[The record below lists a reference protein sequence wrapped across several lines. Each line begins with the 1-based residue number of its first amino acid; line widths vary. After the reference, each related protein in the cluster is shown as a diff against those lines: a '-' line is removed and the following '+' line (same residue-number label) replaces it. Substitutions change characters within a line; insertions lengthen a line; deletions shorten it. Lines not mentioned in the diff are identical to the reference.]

1 MEEALTKLFEGV
13 IGFNKAHR
21 PFKIP
26 KPTLR
31 RHFKGLNKTLTFERS
46 KDLIEKMKKELVK
59 HVLNLESSF
68 FGITATELR
77 KLAYQF
83 AEKYKVHHRFNREIE
98 MAGKKWYY
106 KFMRD
111 NPCLSLRTPEATS
124 IARAT

>member
-13 IGFNKAHR
+13 IGFNEVHR
-21 PFKIP
+21 QFKIP

-31 RHFKGLNKTLTFERS
+31 RHFKDLNKTVKFGRP
-46 KDLIEKMKKELVK
+46 KDLTEKMEKELVK

-83 AEKYKVHHRFNREIE
+83 AEI
-98 MAGKKWYY
+98 
-106 KFMRD
+106 
-111 NPCLSLRTPEATS
+111 
-124 IARAT
+124 

>member
-1 MEEALTKLFEGV
+1 MEEALTKLFKEV
-13 IGFNKAHR
+13 TGFNKAHR

-31 RHFKGLNKTLTFERS
+31 RHFKGLNKTVKFGRP
-46 KDLIEKMKKELVK
+46 KDLTEKMEKELVK

-83 AEKYKVHHRFNREIE
+83 AEI
-98 MAGKKWYY
+98 
-106 KFMRD
+106 
-111 NPCLSLRTPEATS
+111 
-124 IARAT
+124 